1 MESTPTVFVV
11 DDEPQMRTLLEF
23 LLREAGYQTELFDSA
38 EKFLDTYDPAK
49 PGCLILDIRMAGMN
63 GLELQA
69 ALVERKIPLQ
79 VIMISGFADV
89 PDVVKAIQAGA
100 VDFLKKP
107 FTQQALL
114 DRVRTAI
121 NLDQKRR
128 QTEAQVN
135 DKLSVLSRREREVMD
150 RLLVGRTTKEIAR
163 ELGISRT
170 TADKHRAKILEKLEA
185 DSVVD
190 LVRTFLVTGSDSMP
204 QN

>member
-1 MESTPTVFVV
+1 MENTPTIFVV

-23 LLREAGYQTELFDSA
+23 LLKEAGYRTETYESA
-38 EKFLDTYDPAK
+38 EKFLEGYDPTK
-49 PGCLILDIRMAGMN
+49 PGCLILDIRMAGMD
-63 GLELQA
+63 GLQLQE
-69 ALVERKIPLQ
+69 ALVARRIPLQ
-79 VIMISGFADV
+79 VIMISGFAEV

-114 DRVRTAI
+114 ERVQKAVELDR
-121 NLDQKRR
+121 RR
-128 QTEAQVN
+128 RESDAEVSG
-135 DKLSVLSRREREVMD
+135 KLSVLSRREREVMD
-150 RLLVGRTTKEIAR
+150 RLLVGRSTKEIAR

-190 LVRTFLVTGSDSMP
+190 LVRTFLVNGNDEMP
-204 QN
+204 H